1 MDQFKKHKVEEK
13 EYEDQ
18 VNWPVVIP
26 ILVVIAAMILY
37 AFLF

>member
-1 MDQFKKHKVEEK
+1 MDQYKKYKVEED

>member
-1 MDQFKKHKVEEK
+1 MDQYKKHKVEED